1 MLGCVAQSPLAG
13 ESRGASVLMECNCV
27 KRCGP
32 RPPDGGLR
40 CADALPGASP
50 KGADFLFLNYKD
62 VTAIDLVI
70 LALKRAL
77 ALLQV

>member
-1 MLGCVAQSPLAG
+1 MCS
-13 ESRGASVLMECNCV
+13 
-27 KRCGP
+27 
-32 RPPDGGLR
+32 
-40 CADALPGASP
+40 

-62 VTAIDLVI
+62 VTAIDLVV